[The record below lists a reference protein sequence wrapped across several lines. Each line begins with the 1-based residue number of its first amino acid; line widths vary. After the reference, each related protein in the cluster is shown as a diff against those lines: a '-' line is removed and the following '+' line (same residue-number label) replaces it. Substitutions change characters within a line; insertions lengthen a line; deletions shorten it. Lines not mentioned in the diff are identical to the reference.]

1 MWRVDEV
8 LKKLKIYSKIN
19 TWLIKTLLDCW
30 KEWLLNKVNLG
41 NGEGSGKKGPL
52 FNWILSWNLKP
63 TFLKWEAEEN
73 QKLKHISNQFRIEF
87 FSKPLNYSYIF
98 LLKVNFENLIIRL
111 YFFCV
116 LNTHVKFLS
125 NHVLFIAR
133 SINLFFMHTFLP

>member
-1 MWRVDEV
+1 MGRVDEV

-19 TWLIKTLLDCW
+19 TWLRLLDCW

-63 TFLKWEAEEN
+63 TFLKWEVEEN

-87 FSKPLNYSYIF
+87 FSKPSNYFYIF
-98 LLKVNFENLIIRL
+98 LLNMNFKNLIIRL
-111 YFFCV
+111 HNFCI
-116 LNTHVKFLS
+116 LNMHVKFLS
-125 NHVLFIAR
+125 NQVLFITR
-133 SINLFFMHTFLP
+133 LINLFFIHNFLP